1 MPDVRRLLRSLGRK
15 SLGHLRTGLPYAVAA
30 GALLA
35 LHASPIN
42 QTLNLL
48 FYDLIT
54 GLRPAAS
61 ARNLPISLIYI
72 EEQDINRFG
81 WPIDDALLCRAI
93 DQLLAGGASAVTLDL
108 YRDKG
113 VGSQQQCL
121 RDRFQRNP
129 KLVSIFNAAEGIGP
143 IPQTPPERQAFNDLV
158 TDDDGVVRRDLV
170 HVSGQSAATVAL
182 PLRLVQV
189 AFGDRSLPQRLESG
203 ALAIPWLDSE
213 SGGYQGLDAAGYQ
226 QMLPFRRPGSFQS
239 WTLRDLLAGKGPKPG
254 QVRGHIVLIGST
266 APSLRD
272 LFPTPFSRFSNSNS
286 AMLMPGVEIHAQ
298 RTASLL
304 DHRAGHAAA
313 KPRGVPAIQAAPGL
327 VKHLLDLLAAGLGL
341 ALGESFRS
349 LRRSV
354 AAVGLALAI
363 LLGTAVLLLLQSIWI
378 GVSMPIAS
386 LGLMAVAAWVR
397 RGGTSQEQRLQIE
410 RLLGQ
415 TTSPAVAQA
424 LWAQRDQLLSD
435 GRFEGRLLPVT
446 VLFSDTCNFTSVSER
461 LSPRLLLDWLN
472 RGMAYFVPAITTRG
486 GMVNKFTGDGLMAV
500 FGAPISTSI
509 EADARA
515 AIEAALAI
523 QVAVAELDDQLELED
538 QPRMQLRIGIHSGQV
553 LAGSMGS
560 SERLEYAVIGDT
572 VNCASRLESLSKDRQ
587 TNRCRVLVSSATR
600 DLLPADLPLHW
611 LSWGSLTVKGRQDP
625 LLIWEL
631 LGRREETEDLATA
644 NSAAAP
650 GQDRRSTAVQGRPG
664 EGPGPQLPTST

>member
-1 MPDVRRLLRSLGRK
+1 MMADLRQLVRSLSRK
-15 SLGHLRTGLPYAVAA
+15 SLGHLRSGLPYALAA

-61 ARNLPISLIYI
+61 ARDQPISLIYI
-72 EEQDINRFG
+72 EEKDINQFG
-81 WPIDDALLCRAI
+81 WPIDDALLCRAL

-121 RDRFQRNP
+121 RDRFQRDP
-129 KLVSIFNAAEGIGP
+129 RLVSIFNAAEGIGP
-143 IPQTPPERQAFNDLV
+143 IPQTPPLRQAFNDLV

-170 HVSGQSAATVAL
+170 HVSGQSAATVGL

-189 AFGDRSLPQRLESG
+189 AYGDRSLPQRLESG

-254 QVRGHIVLIGST
+254 QVRGT

-298 RTASLL
+298 RIASLL
-304 DHRAGHAAA
+304 DHRAGRAPA
-313 KPRGVPAIQAAPGL
+313 KPRGVPAIQASPGW
-327 VKHLLDLLAAGLGL
+327 VKHLLDLLAAGLGI

-363 LLGTAVLLLLQSIWI
+363 LLGTTVLLLLQSIWI

-386 LGLMAVAAWVR
+386 LSLMAVAAWVR
-397 RGGTSQEQRLQIE
+397 RGGTSQEQRQQIQ

-446 VLFSDTCNFTSVSER
+446 VLFSDTCNFTAVSER

-509 EADARA
+509 EADALA

-523 QVAVAELDDQLELED
+523 QVAVAELDDQLELEE

-572 VNCASRLESLSKDRQ
+572 VNCASRLESLSKERQ

-600 DLLPADLPLHW
+600 DLLPADLPLEW

-631 LGRREETEDLATA
+631 LGRGEETEDLASA
-644 NSAAAP
+644 NSAPALE
-650 GQDRRSTAVQGRPG
+650 QDRRSNAAQEPPG
-664 EGPGPQLPTST
+664 QGPGPQLPTSS

>member
-1 MPDVRRLLRSLGRK
+1 MAANSAQRSDSENGRPGQISSLMAFVLRPLRSLLQGLRRK
-15 SLGHLRTGLPYAVAA
+15 PRAQLKAALPYGLAA

-61 ARNLPISLIYI
+61 AQGRPISLISI
-72 EEQDINRFG
+72 DEQDIARFG
-81 WPIDDALLCRAI
+81 WPINDALLCNAI
-93 DQLLAGGASAVTLDL
+93 DRLLAGGAGAVTLDL

-113 VGSQQQCL
+113 VGAQQQCL
-121 RDRFQRNP
+121 RDRFQRDP
-129 KLVSIFNAAEGIGP
+129 RLVSIFNAAEGIGA
-143 IPQTPPERQAFNDLV
+143 IPQTPPQRQAFNDLV

-170 HVSGQSAATVAL
+170 HVSGQNGATVAL

-189 AFGDRSLPQRLESG
+189 ATNDPSLPQRLESG
-203 ALAIPWLDSE
+203 ALAIPWLESE
-213 SGGYQGLDAAGYQ
+213 SGGYQGVDAAGFQ
-226 QMLPFRRPGSFQS
+226 QMLPYLRPGSFQHWS
-239 WTLRDLLAGKGPKPG
+239 LRDLLAGTGPG
-254 QVRGHIVLIGST
+254 ADQVRGHIVLIGST

-272 LFPTPFSRFSNSNS
+272 LFPTPFSRFSQGSTP
-286 AMLMPGVEIHAQ
+286 MLMPGVEIHAQ
-298 RTASLL
+298 RVASLL
-304 DHRAGHAAA
+304 DHR
-313 KPRGVPAIQAAPGL
+313 RGPGGANRLGSPSITAAPGW
-327 VKHLLDLLAAGLGL
+327 VDHLLDLLAAAVGI

-354 AAVGLALAI
+354 VAVGVALGV
-363 LLGTAVLLLLQSIWI
+363 LLGTAVLLLVQHVWI
-378 GVSMPIAS
+378 GISMPAAS
-386 LGLMAVAAWVR
+386 LGLMAVAGWVR
-397 RGGTSQEQRLQIE
+397 RGGSSQEQRQQIE

-415 TTSPAVAQA
+415 TTSPAVAEA

-435 GRFEGRLLPVT
+435 GRFEGRQLPVT
-446 VLFSDTCNFTSVSER
+446 VLFSDTRNFTTVSEQ

-472 RGMAYFVPAITTRG
+472 RGMAHFVPAIIHRG

-500 FGAPISTSI
+500 FGAPLSSSV
-509 EADARA
+509 EADAQA

-523 QVAVAELDDQLELED
+523 QAAVAELDDQLALEG
-538 QPRMQLRIGIHSGQV
+538 QPRMHLRIGIHSGQV

-572 VNCASRLESLSKDRQ
+572 VNCASRLESLDKERQ
-587 TNRCRVLVSSATR
+587 TNRCRVLVSSTTR

-631 LGRREETEDLATA
+631 LGRRDESIPINA
-644 NSAAAP
+644 SA
-650 GQDRRSTAVQGRPG
+650 D
-664 EGPGPQLPTST
+664 